1 MMDKVFGAA
10 YYTAPE
16 VFVKKYDEKVDVWS
30 VGVIM
35 YTMLAG
41 FPPFRGETELEIVQN
56 VKTGLYDLG
65 IPELS
70 NISIQGKNLIA
81 NMLKY
86 NPNERCSANKALN
99 HDWFKLF
106 QFEEIVSID

>member
-1 MMDKVFGAA
+1 MMDQVYGAA

-16 VFVKKYDEKVDVWS
+16 VFEDYYDEKVDVWS

-41 FPPFRGETELEIVQN
+41 FPPFVGETELEIVQN
-56 VKTGLYDLG
+56 AKTGLYDLG

-70 NISIQGKNLIA
+70 HIS
-81 NMLKY
+81 M
-86 NPNERCSANKALN
+86 
-99 HDWFKLF
+99 
-106 QFEEIVSID
+106 